1 MAERKTVAR
10 AVTKEAHNQGEGT
23 ASETAYGEKTRT
35 RLGEDVAESL
45 RRAILNK
52 AFKPGERLIE
62 DRLSAE
68 FGVSR
73 VPIREAIKT
82 LIAEGLV
89 VPTESR
95 GVRVAEISQDLAE
108 ELVEVR
114 AMLEGMNARLA
125 ARHRDPE
132 VIERLRDT
140 LARGNAA
147 VQRGTASELAALNR
161 EFHELLG
168 VAGSNRVLMDVVR
181 TLRERTD
188 LVFQLNSVRRAAA
201 DWHEHA
207 LILAA
212 VIDGDE
218 ELAMIFATRH
228 VRNAARARLETG

>member
-1 MAERKTVAR
+1 MAKGRNVVRT
-10 AVTKEAHNQGEGT
+10 VTKEAHGRIENAVPE
-23 ASETAYGEKTRT
+23 AVYGEKART

-52 AFKPGERLIE
+52 VFKPGERLIE

-89 VPTESR
+89 VPTGSR

-132 VIERLRDT
+132 TIERLRDT
-140 LARGNAA
+140 LERGNVA
-147 VQRGTASELAALNR
+147 VRHGTAAELAALNR

-168 VAGSNRVLMDVVR
+168 IAGSNRVLMDVVR

-207 LILAA
+207 MILAA